1 MTSSILFPG
10 EKLFKANDFF
20 ESLKKHG
27 IAMFCGVPDS
37 LLKDF
42 CACITENTTPQQHI
56 IAANEGNAAIAAG
69 YHLATG
75 KIAAVYLQNSGL
87 GNVVNPLLSLLDKA
101 IYNIPAL
108 LIIGWRGEP
117 NIADE
122 PQHITQGQLTL
133 PLLEAMGIQWAI
145 LEDLA
150 QIPTAVAYMQK
161 TLQPFA
167 FVVKKGTFEPYQK
180 TEIPQKYTLNREEA
194 LQQIMA
200 LLNDDDIVVA
210 TTGMISR
217 EWYENRTT
225 HEKDF
230 LVVGSM
236 GHASSIALG
245 IALEKPNRRVFVL
258 DGDGAFLM
266 HQGAASVI
274 AACKLPNF
282 KHIVLDNE
290 AHDSVGGQPTVMDVV
305 CIADVAKAC
314 GYARVFNVFSL
325 EEIRAVWQEFYTCQ
339 ATALL
344 NIKVKRGA
352 RKNLGRPR
360 EKPIE
365 NKTAFMQFL
374 K

>member
-1 MTSSILFPG
+1 
-10 EKLFKANDFF
+10 
-20 ESLKKHG
+20 
-27 IAMFCGVPDS
+27 MFCGVPDS

-42 CACITENTTPQQHI
+42 CACVTENTTPTQHI
-56 IAANEGNAAIAAG
+56 IAANEGNAAAIAAG

-87 GNVVNPLLSLLDKA
+87 GNVVNPVLSLLDKA

-108 LIIGWRGEP
+108 FIIGWRGEP
-117 NIADE
+117 GTPDE
-122 PQHITQGQLTL
+122 PQHITQGKLTL
-133 PLLEAMGIQWAI
+133 PLLETMGIQYAI

-150 QIPTAVAYMQK
+150 QIPAAVAYMQK

-167 FVVKKGTFEPYQK
+167 FVVKKGTFESYQK
-180 TEIPQKYTLNREEA
+180 AETPQKYTLAREEA
-194 LQQIMA
+194 LQKIMA
-200 LLNDDDIVVA
+200 LLKDDDIVVA

-217 EWYENRTT
+217 EWYENRAT

-236 GHASSIALG
+236 GHASSIAFG
-245 IALEKPNRRVFVL
+245 VALAKPDRHVFCL

-266 HQGAASVI
+266 HQGAAGVI
-274 AACKLPNF
+274 ASRQLPNF

-305 CIADVAKAC
+305 PIADVAKAC
-314 GYARVFNVFSL
+314 GYAKVFNVFSL
-325 EEIRAVWQEFYTCQ
+325 AEMAAVWQEFYDCK

-352 RKNLGRPR
+352 RKDLGRPK
-360 EKPIE
+360 EKPVE
-365 NKTAFMQFL
+365 NKIAFMRFV